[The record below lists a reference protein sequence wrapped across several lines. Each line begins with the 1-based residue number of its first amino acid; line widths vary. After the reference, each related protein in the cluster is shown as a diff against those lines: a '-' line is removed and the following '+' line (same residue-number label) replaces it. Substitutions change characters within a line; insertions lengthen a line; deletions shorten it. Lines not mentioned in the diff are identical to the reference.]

1 MDKSKLPRGIRNNN
15 PLNIRKGKVKWMGEV
30 LYLEGVPVER
40 DFCQF
45 ESMVYG
51 WRAAFILLRKYIK
64 TYKCNTVRK
73 IISRWA
79 PENENYT
86 ETYIKYVASK
96 VAEGADGE
104 ISPDSEPPALLL
116 IAAAMCEMENGV
128 NYTPFALSSSLSD
141 FIEGK
146 KLADS
151 YPL

>member
-15 PLNIRKGKVKWMGEV
+15 PLNIRKGKVKWIGEV
-30 LYLEGVPVER
+30 LHLEGVPVER

-45 ESMVYG
+45 ESMEYG
-51 WRAAFILLRKYIK
+51 WRAAFILLRRYIK
-64 TYKCNTVRK
+64 NYKCFTVRK

-96 VAEGADGE
+96 VAEGADGIICYE
-104 ISPDSEPPALLL
+104 SPALLL
-116 IAAAMCEMENGV
+116 VAAAMCEMENGV
-128 NYTPFALSSSLSD
+128 NYSPFALPTSLNA

-146 KLADS
+146 KMADS
-151 YPL
+151 Y

>member
-15 PLNIRKGKVKWMGEV
+15 PLNIRKGNTKWQGEV

-45 ESMVYG
+45 EAMKYG
-51 WRAAFILLRKYIK
+51 WRAAFKLLRKYIIS
-64 TYKCNTVRK
+64 YKCNTVRK

-104 ISPDSEPPALLL
+104 IPAESPAILL

-128 NYTPFALSSSLSD
+128 NYTPFASPSGLD
-141 FIEGK
+141 AFIEGK

-151 YPL
+151 F

>member
-45 ESMVYG
+45 ESMEYG

-86 ETYIKYVASK
+86 ETYIKYVSNK
-96 VAEGADGE
+96 VAEGADEE
-104 ISPDSEPPALLL
+104 ITAESPALLL
-116 IAAAMCEMENGV
+116 IAAGMCEMENGV
-128 NYTPFALSSSLSD
+128 NYTPFALPSSLNA

-146 KLADS
+146 KLADKN
-151 YPL
+151 